1 MSFGEAAGLIEI
13 STFFML
19 YGEDDQS
26 KLKSVPMT
34 EVAK

>member
-1 MSFGEAAGLIEI
+1 MSFGEAAGFIEI
-13 STFFML
+13 ATFFML
-19 YGEDDQS
+19 YDEDDRS